1 MNKSVVLLLVMLVAL
16 SLGSCGNGNKQGTSG
31 GSAPLFGK
39 SDKEKAD
46 EFVKTLGKDAEVL
59 LVLPSSAPKCV
70 FYAEENIIKCHNVES
85 DSTRIIPYGDI
96 DEEYVSNVL
105 AGKTNILVTTNDYDE
120 IDRVFVYD
128 VAKDRFFA
136 ITPCEGEMKITS
148 TKLSMSNQSIT
159 FTCDTTAKAP
169 RLAVMALF
177 DSSMDYDS
185 YMAKR
190 KETGYCQLVKTYNF
204 DGKLI
209 KTKRIPI
216 SYDEWKEKE
225 KAEREE
231 SEGYGASYIW
241 RCDNCGDEMEGVSS
255 PSTYGCPRS
264 NGTGHW
270 WRKMSRVR

>member
-1 MNKSVVLLLVMLVAL
+1 MECLCMMWQKTD
-16 SLGSCGNGNKQGTSG
+16 SLRY
-31 GSAPLFGK
+31 P
-39 SDKEKAD
+39 
-46 EFVKTLGKDAEVL
+46 
-59 LVLPSSAPKCV
+59 
-70 FYAEENIIKCHNVES
+70 
-85 DSTRIIPYGDI
+85 
-96 DEEYVSNVL
+96 
-105 AGKTNILVTTNDYDE
+105 
-120 IDRVFVYD
+120 
-128 VAKDRFFA
+128 
-136 ITPCEGEMKITS
+136 PCEGEMKITS

-209 KTKRIPI
+209 KTKRVPI

-231 SEGYGASYIW
+231 SEDYGASYIW